1 MITKT
6 EKLIENALGMD
17 GFRDESAYKA
27 IQKAFQLCE
36 ELKENDYNMDT
47 LRNIAEREPSS
58 DYTADK
64 LSKIILSSILIVC
77 KNFYTNGVLAAFHID
92 SHDDLH
98 VLFNLMD
105 AMKKHK
111 EEIQAQINQRSVHQ
125 LNTDES
131 TKLKQENKQLKE
143 DIEKIKQLLL
153 STSEKLNS
161 KINELD
167 ELKEKLASLQHV
179 SDLALNV
186 FINQAKQR
194 PEYKDAEMIL
204 HFFMEPENIFSG
216 SQQQTIREALSSI
229 RYNFSARNHPLVVNT
244 NNISGCNVMQG
255 DIHLNKEY

>member
-1 MITKT
+1 MHTQT

-111 EEIQAQINQRSVHQ
+111 EEIQAQINQLSVSQ
-125 LNTDES
+125 SNTDEL
-131 TKLKQENKQLKE
+131 TRMKKENEQLQEDNKR
-143 DIEKIKQLLL
+143 IKQLLL

-167 ELKEKLASLQHV
+167 ELKEKLASLQPI
-179 SDLALNV
+179 SDQALKEL
-186 FINQAKQR
+186 IEKI
-194 PEYKDAEMIL
+194 IL
-204 HFFMEPENIFSG
+204 IPSYEESKGLLDFLLENGNLFSP
-216 SQQQTIREALSSI
+216 SQQETIRDALSTIRSI
-229 RYNFSARNHPLVVNT
+229 FHPRNQPILYQT

-255 DIHLNKEY
+255 DINYNKEN